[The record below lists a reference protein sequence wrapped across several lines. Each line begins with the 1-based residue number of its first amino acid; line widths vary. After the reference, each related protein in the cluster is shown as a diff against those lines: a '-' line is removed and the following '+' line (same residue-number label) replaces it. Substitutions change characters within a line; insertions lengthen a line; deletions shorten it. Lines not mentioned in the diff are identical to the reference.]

1 MNLKII
7 YPVPRRQ
14 YRFYRLLREM
24 ARYLFVIAGA
34 VCLLINFLL
43 KGKAW
48 SIIVVWSLIMAW
60 RILFSLRLVEFS
72 IYSHAIKVVAYLVVL
87 LILIDRF
94 LAPGWARTV
103 VPIVVFGYLLVM
115 FIIFFIT
122 YGRRRRHLMSITML
136 GILNLMLIPY
146 SSSWPIRNWVA
157 FAFQIASI
165 VLFIVMIIVNFRE
178 LRYELKAR
186 FMMRTK

>member
-1 MNLKII
+1 MNRKIT

-14 YRFYRLLREM
+14 YRFYRVFREF
-24 ARYLFVIAGA
+24 ARYAFIIAGA
-34 VCLLINFLL
+34 VCLLINYLL

-48 SIIVVWSLIMAW
+48 SIIVVWSLFASW
-60 RILFSLRLVEFS
+60 SLLFSLRLVEFS
-72 IYSHAIKVVAYLVVL
+72 IFSHAVKVVFYLVVL

-94 LAPGWARTV
+94 LAPGWAKTV
-103 VPIVVFGYLLVM
+103 VPIVLFGYLFVM
-115 FIIFFIT
+115 FIVFFAT
-122 YGRRRRHLMSITML
+122 YGRRRRHLVSITML
-136 GILNLMLIPY
+136 GLFNLMLIPY

-165 VLFIVMIIVNFRE
+165 VLFIVMIIINFKD

-186 FMMRTK
+186 FMMKTK